1 MSAQPDRATISNK
14 ESGRVALLGEFAEG
28 PSNWGLAPGRIAIGS
43 STRCSICRPELEP
56 VHAILTVG
64 KKNVLL
70 QAVGAVRIGERRI
83 REWLI
88 DRSVIVRI
96 GPLSFR
102 IEPTSLGMPVAPTA
116 ERSGREDQHPPR
128 WMEDTCLSRSETER
142 STAEILLQLQNEMDL
157 LASAVAT
164 LKNPS
169 TQELESP
176 ALDQRFATI
185 ARNAIDSVMPEW
197 ERRWLGE
204 FQGEVARI
212 QSQHAAISEK
222 VLQAIEDRFHTL
234 DQKIEDFRT
243 SLRAQPTYPES
254 VGGSLPPQNSLPPS
268 PVETAEVPSEWDT
281 ARQDTFEVTAVVPQT
296 NDFTDGHEPAVPDSE
311 EPTFSVDDET
321 ISQRLQRMLSE
332 ANDSD
337 TTIDVPSDEIA
348 YDKVATSPRLEAATT
363 DGDTDESIE
372 EYMQRLLHRVRSGSD
387 APLGITPEMA
397 TPPKRTRRETSQGT
411 AGVPLTSGRAVGETT
426 ARDAFMGP
434 PAPPVVS
441 SKRDLEAFR
450 EIANSNARRAISR
463 SEMRRRSTDLL
474 VTFIVVMIS
483 LTCGIALLFFNG
495 FKLNAPFFAMIA
507 SIFVAFLWGF
517 DAVHKIRIFVRDQEE
532 QRKEKELSL
541 ERGEDLIR

>member
-1 MSAQPDRATISNK
+1 MSFQPDRATIPNK
-14 ESGRVALLGEFAEG
+14 ESGRVALLGEFAGG

-64 KKNVLL
+64 KKNALL
-70 QAVGAVRIGERRI
+70 QAIGSVHIGERRI

-96 GPLSFR
+96 GSLSFR
-102 IEPTSLGMPVAPTA
+102 IEPTSSGMPVAPIA
-116 ERSGREDQHPPR
+116 ERSGREDQNPQR
-128 WMEDTCLSRSETER
+128 WMEDTCLTRSETER

-157 LASAVAT
+157 LASAVAS

-169 TQELESP
+169 NQELEST
-176 ALDQRFATI
+176 ASDERIASI
-185 ARNAIDSVMPEW
+185 ARSTIDSVMPEW

-243 SLRAQPTYPES
+243 SLRGQPTYPES
-254 VGGSLPPQNSLPPS
+254 VGLSLPPQYSLPGQH
-268 PVETAEVPSEWDT
+268 VETEETLSERDT
-281 ARQDTFEVTAVVPQT
+281 SSQDTYEVTAVVPQT
-296 NDFTDGHEPAVPDSE
+296 DASTDGHEPALPDSE

-321 ISQRLQRMLSE
+321 ISQRLHRMLSE
-332 ANDSD
+332 ANDSEA
-337 TTIDVPSDEIA
+337 TIEVPRDEIA
-348 YDKVATSPRLEAATT
+348 HCKVSTSPRLEAATT
-363 DGDTDESIE
+363 DGDADESIE

-387 APLGITPEMA
+387 APLSMTPEMA
-397 TPPKRTRRETSQGT
+397 APPKRMRRETSQGT
-411 AGVPLTSGRAVGETT
+411 AGVPSTSGRVVGETT

-434 PAPPVVS
+434 PSPPVVS

-507 SIFVAFLWGF
+507 SIFVAILWGF
-517 DAVHKIRIFVRDQEE
+517 DAVHKMRMFVRDQEE